1 MLKSIIRTLLQ
12 KFIDDIDSDNCN
24 ITMEQQSKII
34 SVLSN
39 IANPDYRMSK
49 VQACDYLGVS
59 RATFDNYVRDGFIP
73 KGIKQ
78 EGFKELS
85 WHFNKALCSYAI
97 SFMKKGGKS
106 LEPVSK
112 EYIDKVLTQNN
123 IKLENNVGYDYVFV
137 GNMCKADYYGSSIT
151 DERHFALYIKDTI
164 DDEDAGDGTT
174 MRRWYATMVANG
186 TMVDWEDVI

>member
-1 MLKSIIRTLLQ
+1 MYQEPELNVEEKSNASVNKRLYTRTTQDTIDMRAALDMYDDMPKYMRKYLQ
-12 KFIDDIDSDNCN
+12 
-24 ITMEQQSKII
+24 
-34 SVLSN
+34 
-39 IANPDYRMSK
+39 
-49 VQACDYLGVS
+49 
-59 RATFDNYVRDGFIP
+59 NYG
-73 KGIKQ
+73 
-78 EGFKELS
+78 

>member
-12 KFIDDIDSDNCN
+12 KFIDDIDADNCN

-39 IANPDYRMSK
+39 IANPDQRMSK
-49 VQACDYLGVS
+49 IQACDYIGV
-59 RATFDNYVRDGFIP
+59 
-73 KGIKQ
+73 
-78 EGFKELS
+78 
-85 WHFNKALCSYAI
+85 
-97 SFMKKGGKS
+97 
-106 LEPVSK
+106 
-112 EYIDKVLTQNN
+112 
-123 IKLENNVGYDYVFV
+123 
-137 GNMCKADYYGSSIT
+137 SIT